1 MILLIDKKNENKNI
15 LRRKFS
21 RYEVIETGLDNDDL
35 ELLISLY
42 LEPEF
47 KVKKVT
53 NEKTKVL

>member
-1 MILLIDKKNENKNI
+1 MKTIRIKRHCNL
-15 LRRKFS
+15 KFS

-47 KVKKVT
+47 KVRK
-53 NEKTKVL
+53 

>member
-1 MILLIDKKNENKNI
+1 MILLVDKKHEGENK
-15 LRRKFS
+15 LKRKFS